1 MNWTISISLLLV
13 LVLLPN
19 YNASEVI
26 GEVALLFQLTTDEG
40 SRSDF
45 LLSSKDTSTLGI
57 TPDDALLE
65 TTTSKILNLLFFISS
80 CSLN

>member
-19 YNASEVI
+19 YFASEVT
-26 GEVALLFQLTTDEG
+26 GEVALLFQLTTDDG

-45 LLSSKDTSTLGI
+45 LLSSKDTTLGI
-57 TPDDALLE
+57 SPDDALLE
-65 TTTSKILNLLFFISS
+65 TTTSKILNSLFFISS
-80 CSLN
+80 